1 VASAGRVVAGAGV
14 ALGGVT
20 GCVGAGADGV
30 GAGGE
35 EAGEALERV
44 GLGAEDLD
52 PELLLDEL
60 RVVLTGV
67 DPLLPEVVAAGI
79 VDRELDAV
87 VGVEALEEGAE
98 DGLLLEEAA
107 GVALEAGAEE
117 DVGEATGDAEF
128 PAPAEFL
135 LLFSLVGESPNIEF
149 IDSSAEFV
157 TFVKSLKYP

>member
-1 VASAGRVVAGAGV
+1 MASAGRVVAGAGV
-14 ALGGVT
+14 ALGGV
-20 GCVGAGADGV
+20 AGGV
-30 GAGGE
+30 DAGPIGVEAGGE
-35 EAGEALERV
+35 EDGEALERV

-60 RVVLTGV
+60 RVVLTDV

-107 GVALEAGAEE
+107 GVTLEAGDDA
-117 DVGEATGDAEF
+117 VASGEATGVEVL
-128 PAPAEFL
+128 PAPVELL
-135 LLFSLVGESPNIEF
+135 LLFSLVGKSSPNIEF
-149 IDSSAEFV
+149 IDSSPAFV
-157 TFVKSLKYP
+157 KFTKSLK

>member
-1 VASAGRVVAGAGV
+1 MASAGRVVAGAGV
-14 ALGGVT
+14 ALGGVD
-20 GCVGAGADGV
+20 GGVDAGPIGV
-30 GAGGE
+30 EAGGE
-35 EAGEALERV
+35 EDGEALERV

-60 RVVLTGV
+60 RVVLTDV

-79 VDRELDAV
+79 VDRELDAGD
-87 VGVEALEEGAE
+87 GVEALEEGAE

-107 GVALEAGAEE
+107 GVTLEAGSEE
-117 DVGEATGDAEF
+117 EAGEALGDAEF
-128 PAPAEFL
+128 PAPTEFL